1 MLTVVTGGSGS
12 GKSELAE
19 NIAVK
24 FTGKKYYIAAMQPFG
39 EEALKRIYKGTGI
52 QAAAEGCRARL
63 NWNTASREVK
73 NPQGKLLVDCRWIK
87 NA

>member
-39 EEALKRIYKGTGI
+39 EEALKRICLLYTSD
-52 QAAAEGCRARL
+52 AADEL
-63 NWNTASREVK
+63 
-73 NPQGKLLVDCRWIK
+73 
-87 NA
+87 